1 MHADNLTWIVR
12 RKNGNTAIRRRCGL
26 CDRPDK
32 TRSARGAV
40 MNIDIVFKIAA
51 IGLLVAVLNQL
62 LTKAGKEDIAMM
74 TTSAGLIL
82 VMLMVINMVSG
93 LFETIKQV
101 FGLY

>member
-1 MHADNLTWIVR
+1 MHADNLTWVVR

-32 TRSARGAV
+32 TRSVRGAV

-74 TTSAGLIL
+74 TTIAGLIL